1 LWWRCSASE
10 RTRGQRT
17 KVSRWADA
25 CAERGRLEA
34 WVRDHAPDNTCKTY
48 KVYAKQYI
56 EYASSRSLAP
66 ESQVTLCAFMRHAL
80 ENRRLA
86 RSTITSVIPAA
97 VEDMF
102 KFSSMSPGRDAGGR
116 ALLKATKKTICMLTK
131 SSVPKKPALRSQLEE
146 MASMCGKGILEVRDM
161 FLLILMFVGFLRE
174 SEAVGLC
181 AEDVW
186 LQKDAETDMDT
197 LYVVVK
203 KSKTDQFSEN
213 ATIVIGACPQS
224 PLCPVRWYLEH
235 GGLRM
240 NVEPLF
246 HQLGKAAG
254 QQLAKAT
261 PNHILKKWMKR
272 IKVDPKGYGSHSLRR
287 GGTTAAAKAKV
298 RMHVIKRHGRWAS
311 DAVYLYIVDGLEEQ
325 VMVASAVLGF

>member
-1 LWWRCSASE
+1 
-10 RTRGQRT
+10 
-17 KVSRWADA
+17 
-25 CAERGRLEA
+25 
-34 WVRDHAPDNTCKTY
+34 
-48 KVYAKQYI
+48 
-56 EYASSRSLAP
+56 
-66 ESQVTLCAFMRHAL
+66 
-80 ENRRLA
+80 
-86 RSTITSVIPAA
+86 
-97 VEDMF
+97 
-102 KFSSMSPGRDAGGR
+102 
-116 ALLKATKKTICMLTK
+116 
-131 SSVPKKPALRSQLEE
+131 
-146 MASMCGKGILEVRDM
+146 MCGEGILEVRDM

-181 AEDVW
+181 VEDVW
-186 LQKDAETDMDT
+186 LQKDTETDMDT

-213 ATIVIGACPQS
+213 VTIVIGACPQS

-254 QQLAKAT
+254 QQLVKDT
-261 PNHILKKWMKR
+261 PNHILKKWMKK